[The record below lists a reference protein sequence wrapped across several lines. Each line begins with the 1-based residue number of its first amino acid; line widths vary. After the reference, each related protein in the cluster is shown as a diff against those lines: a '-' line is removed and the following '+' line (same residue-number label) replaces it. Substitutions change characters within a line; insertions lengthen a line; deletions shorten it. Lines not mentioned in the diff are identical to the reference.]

1 LLQLEWGYYVLLL
14 FANLLSTNQHHD
26 GVLLVASGNV
36 TETQDTDDT
45 QHQEPMKPVGSHGS
59 STLDKGDGSTL
70 CEEFLLY

>member
-1 LLQLEWGYYVLLL
+1 M
-14 FANLLSTNQHHD
+14 
-26 GVLLVASGNV
+26 

-70 CEEFLLY
+70 FVRNSRYANCLLKSHEEAIAVFYELE